1 MKLSLAL
8 SGGGIRAMAHLGI
21 VRVLLDN
28 GFEIGAVSGS
38 SGGALVGALLCDGK
52 SPEDIVSIMKDL
64 KLKDMVAAPG
74 NGGLFGLQRIESLMQ
89 NSLDTARI
97 EDMRIPFTV
106 ACSDLKEGNIR
117 YFQEGPAAKLC
128 AASSS
133 LVPIFSPVRYEE
145 TLLADGGFMDNMPTK
160 PLSKMPYPVVGI
172 NVNPIPAAEPSGII
186 ASTVRVL
193 MLMMAANIKASAAF
207 ADFYIEPKG
216 CGAINIFDLKK
227 GMTAYEEGI
236 KAAEA
241 SLNEL
246 KRSTG
251 RE

>member
-21 VRVLLDN
+21 VKVLRDN
-28 GFEIGAVSGS
+28 GFEIAAVSGS

-64 KLKDMVAAPG
+64 KLKDLTGSSG
-74 NGGLFGLQRIESLMQ
+74 NGGFFGLERIESLMR
-89 NSLDTARI
+89 NNLSSTLI
-97 EDMRIPFTV
+97 EDMQIPFTV
-106 ACSDLKEGNIR
+106 ACTDLIGGCMR
-117 YFQEGPAAKLC
+117 YFQSGPAARLC

-133 LVPIFSPVRYEE
+133 LVPIFSPVRYENM
-145 TLLADGGFMDNMPTK
+145 LLADGGFMDNMPAK
-160 PLSKMPYPVVGI
+160 PLKKMPYPVIGI
-172 NVNPIPAAEPSGII
+172 NVNPIPAAEPSGVL
-186 ASTVRVL
+186 AATVRVL

-227 GMTAYEEGI
+227 GVKAYEEGL

-241 SLNEL
+241 SVDEL
-246 KRSTG
+246 KRSLD
-251 RE
+251 RR